1 MVGIL
6 LLTGVTIRLLFRSW
20 EKIVVR
26 RSSLLAN
33 ASDYSALTVL
43 VRTAGHLAK
52 KPTTAAE
59 ARALWGLLYPGQ
71 IFDVR
76 MVRDTGPLPKQ
87 LAQRKKLTAA
97 IEALE
102 AKIAKAEAK
111 KQEKQ
116 EKQGAEAAATG
127 AEEAGVTAEGGGEQG
142 EVQKGGFGLCA
153 TPQAKLQATRAKRAA
168 LDEKLRAA
176 AHTASA

>member
-6 LLTGVTIRLLFRSW
+6 LLTFVTIRLLFRSW

-76 MVRDTGPLPKQ
+76 MVRDTGALPKQ

-102 AKIAKAEAK
+102 AKIAKAKAK
-111 KQEKQ
+111 PKPTLTLTRTLTLTLPLTLTLKRTLTRPRPRSKRSSRSRARRRRRQ
-116 EKQGAEAAATG
+116 
-127 AEEAGVTAEGGGEQG
+127 
-142 EVQKGGFGLCA
+142 VQRRPG
-153 TPQAKLQATRAKRAA
+153 
-168 LDEKLRAA
+168 
-176 AHTASA
+176 